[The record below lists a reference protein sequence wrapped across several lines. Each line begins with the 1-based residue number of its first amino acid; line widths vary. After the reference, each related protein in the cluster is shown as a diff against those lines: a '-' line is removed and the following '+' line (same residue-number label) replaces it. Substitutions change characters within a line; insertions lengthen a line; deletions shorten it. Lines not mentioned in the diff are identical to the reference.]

1 MRHRRLAAALLLSV
15 VLPIT
20 PALAHGEHGGGG
32 AMVEADQ
39 PIPLLSGWD
48 AHHHPITTS
57 SEEAQRFFDQGL
69 LLAYNF
75 NHADAIRSFER
86 AHELD
91 PEAPMPLWGI
101 AFALGNHIN
110 MPADEAAL
118 MRAHETVQAAV
129 ELAGNAS
136 ERERAWV
143 EALAVRYGAD
153 TDVDQME
160 RERAFREAMRDV
172 VERYPDDIDARVL
185 YAESIMNLRPWAQ
198 WEPDGTPAE
207 GTLELVAV
215 LEEVLARDP
224 YHPHANHLYIH
235 AIEAS
240 PEPERAHAAAMRLQ
254 SLDLPAGHLVHM
266 PTHIYQN
273 TGYFAE
279 SSEYNRAAAEADR
292 ELFEE
297 AGSVGLY
304 PTMYYSHNLHMI
316 AAADMQ
322 LGDHEGAREAAARLR
337 ENVLERADEVGPFG
351 VWFVDYFA
359 PVELIVATR
368 FGDWDTVMEIER
380 PEGDTAMWQGF
391 WHIARGHARLAA
403 GDRDEAE
410 AELATI
416 EGMIDAL
423 PAEYPYGQSRAVD
436 VLEVGARLLEGR
448 IAQAEGEIKAAILA
462 FELAVAA
469 EDRLAYDEP
478 ANWLLPAREALG
490 RALIEDGQPDEAEA
504 VFRAELDKHQ
514 RSGRAMLGLAE
525 ALDAQG
531 DSEGAA
537 LVRRQHERAW
547 ANADTSLSLPD
558 L

>member
-1 MRHRRLAAALLLSV
+1 MRYRRLVAALLLSV
-15 VLPIT
+15 ALPIG
-20 PALAHGEHGGGG
+20 PVLAHGDNGGGPM
-32 AMVEADQ
+32 AMAEQ
-39 PIPLLSGWD
+39 PMPLLDGWD
-48 AHHHPITTS
+48 AHHHPITTR

-91 PEAPMPLWGI
+91 PDAPMPLWGI

-110 MPADEAAL
+110 MPADETAL
-118 MRAHETVQAAV
+118 ARANDTVQAALDRV
-129 ELAGNAS
+129 DNAS

-153 TDVDQME
+153 TSVDQME
-160 RERAFREAMRDV
+160 REHAFREAMRDV
-172 VERYPDDIDARVL
+172 VQRYPDDIDARVL

-207 GTLELVAV
+207 GTPELVEV

-235 AIEAS
+235 AVEAS
-240 PEPERAHAAAMRLQ
+240 PEPERAHAAALRLQ

-273 TGYFAE
+273 TGYFPE

-292 ELFEE
+292 ALFEE

-304 PTMYYSHNLHMI
+304 PAMYYTHNLHMI
-316 AAADMQ
+316 AAADML
-322 LGDHEGAREAAARLR
+322 LGNHAGAREAAVLMR
-337 ENVLERADEVGPFG
+337 ENVLGRAEEVGPFG

-359 PVELIVATR
+359 PFELIVATR
-368 FGDWDTVMEIER
+368 FRDWDTVMAIEQ
-380 PEGDTAMWQGF
+380 PGEDTAMWRGF
-391 WHIARGHARLAA
+391 WHVARGHAHLAA
-403 GDRDEAE
+403 GDVDAAD
-410 AELATI
+410 AELATL

-423 PAEYPYGQSRAVD
+423 PAEYPYGQSRAID
-436 VLEVGARLLEGR
+436 VLEVGARLLQGR
-448 IAQAEGEIKAAILA
+448 IAQAEGESKAAIEA

-469 EDRLAYDEP
+469 EGRLAYDEP
-478 ANWLLPAREALG
+478 KNWQLPAREALG
-490 RALIEDGQPDEAEA
+490 RALIEDGQAAEAEA
-504 VFRAELDKHQ
+504 VFRAELHERP
-514 RSGRAMLGLAE
+514 RSGWALFGLAE

-531 DSEGAA
+531 DSENAA

-547 ANADTSLSLPD
+547 AQADTSLSLPD